1 MKAGVKGKKKN
12 LVLYIVIAAVVV
24 VLVVLVLVSNM
35 MKGKTLPTV
44 NVEAVKTGDVQEK
57 VDTSGTVE
65 SQNKKVFFSPVNA
78 EVQNLDFQVGDSVAA
93 GTQLID
99 FNLEN
104 LEKDNQKAELTAKAG
119 EYGYKDSV
127 NKSNKAANDVAE
139 AKANVATLEAQVDAK
154 KQEVEDLTV
163 QISNVQAE
171 AAENAKNE
179 ANAQAAQAAD
189 DLKKAQE
196 AYNKQLT
203 DAQKAVADAQA
214 MYNQEKTNYDL
225 AYSKWEANK
234 NTTNEQAVQAQQK
247 KLTDAQNTLDEAKA
261 SRDTLVNNPP
271 SYQGGTGVSADAGTA
286 DTSQLQLQLQ
296 NAQSELAELQS
307 DLATNK
313 SVAESGDAGVL
324 SSDAKKQLQ
333 VNNNLS
339 ELEAKTLDELIAEG
353 KKGIQAE
360 FTGVI
365 SDSKIVDGATVT
377 QGMEMFTLESTED
390 VSVSVTVSKY
400 DIDKIK
406 VGQKAKITIAGKT
419 YDGTLTKINKVAI
432 PNEKGTPVLGAQV
445 HIDNPDQDIYL
456 GVDAK
461 VTIVGN
467 EAKNAVILPVELVNT
482 GKTGSFCFVVEDGKV
497 AKRTIETGI
506 ASDTYIEVKSGLKKG
521 DVVITD
527 SPDTLTEGTPVDTK
541 EAGSQADG
549 EQQKDAAA
557 VAE

>member
-35 MKGKTLPTV
+35 MKGNTLPSV
-44 NVEAVKTGDVQEK
+44 NVETVTTGDVQEK

-78 EVQNLDFQVGDSVAA
+78 EVQNLNFQVGDSVAA

-99 FNLEN
+99 FDLEN
-104 LEKDNQKAELTAKAG
+104 LERDNQKAELTAKAG
-119 EYGYKDSV
+119 QYGYNDSIK
-127 NKSNKAANDVAE
+127 KSNKAANDVAD
-139 AKANVATLEAQVDAK
+139 AKAKVATLEGQVDAK
-154 KQEVEDLTV
+154 KQEVEDLTA
-163 QISNVQAE
+163 QISNAQ
-171 AAENAKNE
+171 
-179 ANAQAAQAAD
+179 AQAAVDAQNAAEDSANQAAAQY
-189 DLKKAQE
+189 KKDKE
-196 AYNKQLT
+196 AYDKALADAQNAVT
-203 DAQKAVADAQA
+203 DAQTK
-214 MYNQEKTNYDL
+214 YNQEKTNYDM
-225 AYSKWEANK
+225 AYSKWDSSK
-234 NTTNEQAVQAQQK
+234 TSTNEQAVKEQEK
-247 KLTDAQNTLDEAKA
+247 VLTDAQNKLDAAKA
-261 SRDTLVNNPP
+261 SRDNLLNNPP
-271 SYQGGTGVSADAGTA
+271 AYQGASGGTGEAGTA

-324 SSDAKKQLQ
+324 SEDAKKQLQ
-333 VNNNLS
+333 VNNNLT

-365 SDSKIVDGATVT
+365 SDSKIVDGAAVT

-400 DIDKIK
+400 DIYKIK
-406 VGQKAKITIAGKT
+406 VGQKAKVTIAGKT

-467 EAKNAVILPVELVNT
+467 EAKNAVLLPVELVNT
-482 GKTGSFCFVVEDGKV
+482 GKTGSFCYVVEDGKV

-506 ASDTYIEVKSGLKKG
+506 ASDSYIEVKSGLKKG

-527 SPDTLTEGTPVDTK
+527 SPDTLTEGLPVETK
-541 EAGSQADG
+541 EASGQTDG
-549 EQQKDAAA
+549 EAQQDTV

>member
-35 MKGKTLPTV
+35 MKGNTLPSV
-44 NVEAVKTGDVQEK
+44 NVETVTTGDVQEK

-78 EVQNLDFQVGDSVAA
+78 EVQNLNFQVGDSVAA

-99 FNLEN
+99 FDLEN
-104 LEKDNQKAELTAKAG
+104 LERDNQKAELTAKAG
-119 EYGYKDSV
+119 QYGYNDSIK
-127 NKSNKAANDVAE
+127 KSNKAANDVAD
-139 AKANVATLEAQVDAK
+139 AKAKVATLEGQVDAK
-154 KQEVEDLTV
+154 KQEVEDLTA
-163 QISNVQAE
+163 QISNAQ
-171 AAENAKNE
+171 
-179 ANAQAAQAAD
+179 AQAA
-189 DLKKAQE
+189 
-196 AYNKQLT
+196 
-203 DAQKAVADAQA
+203 ADAQNA
-214 MYNQEKTNYDL
+214 AEDSANQAAAQYKKDKEAYDKALADAQTKYNQEKTNYDM
-225 AYSKWEANK
+225 AYSKWDSSK
-234 NTTNEQAVQAQQK
+234 TSTNEQAVKEQEK
-247 KLTDAQNTLDEAKA
+247 VLTDAQNKLDAAKA
-261 SRDTLVNNPP
+261 SRDNLLNNPP
-271 SYQGGTGVSADAGTA
+271 AYQGASGGTGEAGTA

-324 SSDAKKQLQ
+324 SEDAKKQLQ
-333 VNNNLS
+333 VNNNLT

-365 SDSKIVDGATVT
+365 SDSKIVDGAAVT

-406 VGQKAKITIAGKT
+406 VGQKAKVTIAGKT

-467 EAKNAVILPVELVNT
+467 EAKNAVLLPVELVNT
-482 GKTGSFCFVVEDGKV
+482 GKTGSFCYVVEDGKV

-506 ASDTYIEVKSGLKKG
+506 ASDSYIEVKSGLKKG

-527 SPDTLTEGTPVDTK
+527 SPDTLTEGLPVETK
-541 EAGSQADG
+541 EASGQTDG
-549 EQQKDAAA
+549 EAQQDTV

>member
-24 VLVVLVLVSNM
+24 VLVILVLVSNM
-35 MKGKTLPTV
+35 MKGNTLPSV
-44 NVEAVKTGDVQEK
+44 NVETVTTGDVQEK

-78 EVQNLDFQVGDSVAA
+78 EVQNLNFQVGDSVAA

-99 FNLEN
+99 FDLEN
-104 LEKDNQKAELTAKAG
+104 LERDNQKAELTAKAG
-119 EYGYKDSV
+119 QYGYKDSV
-127 NKSNKAANDVAE
+127 NKSNKVANDVAE
-139 AKANVATLEAQVDAK
+139 AKANVSTLQAQVDAK
-154 KQEVEDLTV
+154 QQEIENLTTAISAKQEEAENKA
-163 QISNVQAE
+163 ISQAE
-171 AAENAKNE
+171 EQQAKIREWTDRASQVSKDLIDKNAERDKVIE
-179 ANAQAAQAAD
+179 E
-189 DLKKAQE
+189 LTGLQE
-196 AYNKQLT
+196 QPSLT
-203 DAQKAVADAQA
+203 QEQKARKS
-214 MYNQEKTNYDL
+214 EL
-225 AYSKWEANK
+225 ESKKDQLNK
-234 NTTNEQAVQAQQK
+234 EINELNKEQIDIQGEQA
-247 KLTDAQNTLDEAKA
+247 KLGGGSA
-261 SRDTLVNNPP
+261 SQ
-271 SYQGGTGVSADAGTA
+271 SGTA

-324 SSDAKKQLQ
+324 SEDAKKQLQ
-333 VNNNLS
+333 VNNNLT

-365 SDSKIVDGATVT
+365 SDSKIVDGAAVT

-406 VGQKAKITIAGKT
+406 VGQKAKVTIAGKT

-467 EAKNAVILPVELVNT
+467 EAKNAVLLPVELVNT
-482 GKTGSFCFVVEDGKV
+482 GKTGSFCYVVEDGKV

-506 ASDTYIEVKSGLKKG
+506 ASDSYIEVKSGLKKG

-527 SPDTLTEGTPVDTK
+527 SPDTLTEGLPVEAK
-541 EAGSQADG
+541 EASGQTDG
-549 EQQKDAAA
+549 EAQQDTVAA
-557 VAE
+557 E

>member
-35 MKGKTLPTV
+35 MKGNTLPSV
-44 NVEAVKTGDVQEK
+44 NVETVTTGDVQEK

-78 EVQNLDFQVGDSVAA
+78 EVQNLNFQVGDSVAA

-99 FNLEN
+99 FDLEN
-104 LEKDNQKAELTAKAG
+104 LERDNQKAELTAKAG
-119 EYGYKDSV
+119 QYGYKDSV
-127 NKSNKAANDVAE
+127 NKSNKTANDVAD
-139 AKANVATLEAQVDAK
+139 AKAKVSTLQAQVDAK
-154 KQEVEDLTV
+154 QQEIEDLTAA
-163 QISNVQAE
+163 ISSVQAE
-171 AAENAKNE
+171 AQ
-179 ANAQAAQAAD
+179 ANTEAQAAEIQQRSNELTDKATNVSK
-189 DLKKAQE
+189 DLLDKNSELSDVTEKITELQTKEAQGQPPLTDNE
-196 AYNKQLT
+196 KKQLEELK
-203 DAQKAVADAQA
+203 QQR
-214 MYNQEKTNYDL
+214 
-225 AYSKWEANK
+225 NK
-234 NTTNEQAVQAQQK
+234 LSDEINKLTKQQLDIQGEQA
-247 KLTDAQNTLDEAKA
+247 KLGGGSA
-261 SRDTLVNNPP
+261 SQ
-271 SYQGGTGVSADAGTA
+271 SGTA

-324 SSDAKKQLQ
+324 SEDAKKQLQ
-333 VNNNLS
+333 VNNNLT

-365 SDSKIVDGATVT
+365 SDSKIVDGAAVT

-406 VGQKAKITIAGKT
+406 VGQKAKVTIAGKT

-467 EAKNAVILPVELVNT
+467 EAKNAVLLPVELVNT
-482 GKTGSFCFVVEDGKV
+482 GKTGSFCYVVEDGKV

-506 ASDTYIEVKSGLKKG
+506 ASDSYIEVKSGLKKG

-527 SPDTLTEGTPVDTK
+527 SPDTLTEGLPVETK
-541 EAGSQADG
+541 EASGQTDG
-549 EQQKDAAA
+549 EAQQDTV

>member
-154 KQEVEDLTV
+154 KQEVEDLTNA
-163 QISNVQAE
+163 ISAVQAE
-171 AAENAKNE
+171 AQSAAASNLEAQQAEIKDLTDKASQVSKDLIDKNAEMTKVSERLTELLALTADSLTKEQTEEIKKLKEEKDKLTKEINE
-179 ANAQAAQAAD
+179 LTKQQIDIQGAQA
-189 DLKKAQE
+189 KIG
-196 AYNKQLT
+196 
-203 DAQKAVADAQA
+203 
-214 MYNQEKTNYDL
+214 
-225 AYSKWEANK
+225 S
-234 NTTNEQAVQAQQK
+234 NTSE
-247 KLTDAQNTLDEAKA
+247 
-261 SRDTLVNNPP
+261 
-271 SYQGGTGVSADAGTA
+271 GAGTA

-527 SPDTLTEGTPVDTK
+527 SPDTLTEGTPVETK

>member
-35 MKGKTLPTV
+35 MKGNTLPSV
-44 NVEAVKTGDVQEK
+44 NVETVTTGDVQEK

-78 EVQNLDFQVGDSVAA
+78 EVQNLNFQVGDSVAA

-99 FNLEN
+99 FDLEN
-104 LEKDNQKAELTAKAG
+104 LERDNQKAELTAKAG
-119 EYGYKDSV
+119 QYGYNDSIK
-127 NKSNKAANDVAE
+127 KSNKAANDVAD
-139 AKANVATLEAQVDAK
+139 AKAKVATLEGQVDAK
-154 KQEVEDLTV
+154 KQEVEDLTA
-163 QISNVQAE
+163 QISSAQ
-171 AAENAKNE
+171 
-179 ANAQAAQAAD
+179 AQAAADAQNAAEDSANQAAAQY
-189 DLKKAQE
+189 KKDKE
-196 AYNKQLT
+196 AYDKALADAQNAVT
-203 DAQKAVADAQA
+203 DAQTK
-214 MYNQEKTNYDL
+214 YNQEKTNYDM
-225 AYSKWEANK
+225 AYSKWDSSK
-234 NTTNEQAVQAQQK
+234 TSTNEQAVKEQEK
-247 KLTDAQNTLDEAKA
+247 VLTDAQNKLDAAKA
-261 SRDTLVNNPP
+261 SRDNLLNNPP
-271 SYQGGTGVSADAGTA
+271 VYQGASGGTGEAGTA

-324 SSDAKKQLQ
+324 SEDAKKQLQ
-333 VNNNLS
+333 VNNNLT

-365 SDSKIVDGATVT
+365 SDSKIVDGAAVT

-406 VGQKAKITIAGKT
+406 VGQKAKVTIAGKT

-467 EAKNAVILPVELVNT
+467 EAKNAVLLPVELVNT
-482 GKTGSFCFVVEDGKV
+482 GKTGSFCYVVEDGKV

-506 ASDTYIEVKSGLKKG
+506 ASDSYIEVKSGLKKG

-527 SPDTLTEGTPVDTK
+527 SPDTLTEGLPVEAK
-541 EAGSQADG
+541 EASGQTDG
-549 EQQKDAAA
+549 EAQQDTVAA
-557 VAE
+557 E

>member
-1 MKAGVKGKKKN
+1 M
-12 LVLYIVIAAVVV
+12 
-24 VLVVLVLVSNM
+24 
-35 MKGKTLPTV
+35 
-44 NVEAVKTGDVQEK
+44 
-57 VDTSGTVE
+57 
-65 SQNKKVFFSPVNA
+65 
-78 EVQNLDFQVGDSVAA
+78 
-93 GTQLID
+93 
-99 FNLEN
+99 
-104 LEKDNQKAELTAKAG
+104 
-119 EYGYKDSV
+119 
-127 NKSNKAANDVAE
+127 
-139 AKANVATLEAQVDAK
+139 
-154 KQEVEDLTV
+154 
-163 QISNVQAE
+163 
-171 AAENAKNE
+171 
-179 ANAQAAQAAD
+179 
-189 DLKKAQE
+189 
-196 AYNKQLT
+196 
-203 DAQKAVADAQA
+203 
-214 MYNQEKTNYDL
+214 
-225 AYSKWEANK
+225 
-234 NTTNEQAVQAQQK
+234 
-247 KLTDAQNTLDEAKA
+247 
-261 SRDTLVNNPP
+261 
-271 SYQGGTGVSADAGTA
+271 
-286 DTSQLQLQLQ
+286 
-296 NAQSELAELQS
+296 
-307 DLATNK
+307 
-313 SVAESGDAGVL
+313 
-324 SSDAKKQLQ
+324 
-333 VNNNLS
+333 NNNLS

-527 SPDTLTEGTPVDTK
+527 SPDTLTEGTPVETK

>member
-35 MKGKTLPTV
+35 MKGNTLPSV
-44 NVEAVKTGDVQEK
+44 NVETVTTGDVQEK

-78 EVQNLDFQVGDSVAA
+78 EVQNLNFQVGDSVAA

-99 FNLEN
+99 FDLEN
-104 LEKDNQKAELTAKAG
+104 LERDNQKAELTAKAG
-119 EYGYKDSV
+119 QYGYNDSIK
-127 NKSNKAANDVAE
+127 KSNKAANDVAD
-139 AKANVATLEAQVDAK
+139 AKAKVATLEGQVDAK
-154 KQEVEDLTV
+154 KQEVEDLTA
-163 QISNVQAE
+163 QISNAQ
-171 AAENAKNE
+171 
-179 ANAQAAQAAD
+179 AQAAADAQNAAED
-189 DLKKAQE
+189 SANQTAAQYKKDKEANDKALADAQN
-196 AYNKQLT
+196 AVT
-203 DAQKAVADAQA
+203 DAQTK
-214 MYNQEKTNYDL
+214 YNRKRQTMIWHIANGIPLKPALMSRQLRNRKKCLQMPRTNWMRQKLQEIICLIIHLHTKEL
-225 AYSKWEANK
+225 PE
-234 NTTNEQAVQAQQK
+234 EP
-247 KLTDAQNTLDEAKA
+247 DE
-261 SRDTLVNNPP
+261 
-271 SYQGGTGVSADAGTA
+271 AGTA

-324 SSDAKKQLQ
+324 SEDAKKQLQ
-333 VNNNLS
+333 VNNNLT

-365 SDSKIVDGATVT
+365 SDSKIVDGAAVT

-406 VGQKAKITIAGKT
+406 VGQKAKVTIAGKT

-467 EAKNAVILPVELVNT
+467 EAKNAVLLPVELVNT
-482 GKTGSFCFVVEDGKV
+482 GKTGSFCYVVEDGKV

-506 ASDTYIEVKSGLKKG
+506 ASDSYIEVKSGLKKG

-527 SPDTLTEGTPVDTK
+527 SPDTLTEGLPVETK
-541 EAGSQADG
+541 EASGQTDG
-549 EQQKDAAA
+549 EAQQDTV